1 MYIQREDPRSC
12 PPTHPSTYT
21 EFCIHS
27 FVTSHFQDLV
37 AKRIAPDAGNE
48 CGRNTDLGQMRRHI
62 ERRAAR
68 VFARRQAIPQDFAKS
83 VKLSRHD
90 LGAATQSRP
99 VRK

>member
-1 MYIQREDPRSC
+1 MFIQRDDHRAC
-12 PPTHPSTYT
+12 RQTDPSTRN

-68 VFARRQAIPQDFAKS
+68 VFARRQAIP
-83 VKLSRHD
+83 
-90 LGAATQSRP
+90 
-99 VRK
+99 